1 MRGLEVK
8 DRNPADSVGYRELL
22 AGNTNYRRIWF
33 GEVASWFGD
42 WFNAIALYTLV
53 RELTGSPLALGLVF
67 LTKMVPFAVASPLA
81 GLLVDR
87 FNRRRL
93 MIAADLLRAVV
104 VLGFLLVHEAS
115 DLYLIYGLTGVQ
127 VILTAVFIPAR
138 SASIP
143 NVTTDGELLT
153 ANALSAATWSTL
165 LAVGAAL
172 GGVATDWFGV
182 RVVFVLDSLSYL
194 VSAAFLWRATI
205 PQETELGSSV
215 GSVKAAL
222 GDIAKGWRYLWEH
235 RPVGRMAL
243 GKSSWSLGGGA
254 LVYMLALLG
263 EVVMPGSP
271 ALGIGLLYGLRGL
284 GTGIGPVAVRSWL
297 PDEKRWPL
305 MMGIGIVISGLCYV
319 AVGIVPWLLAT
330 AVLVV
335 LAHAPSG
342 ANWVASTV
350 LLQKRTVDSYRGRVF
365 SAEWLA
371 VTVADSV
378 SILTASLLL
387 ESGLISLRTGIL
399 IFAVVQI
406 LCGTLWIGLVV
417 PAERRE
423 DFTQAR
429 AGTGPGRGKPTAAAS
444 DRESA

>member
-1 MRGLEVK
+1 MK
-8 DRNPADSVGYRELL
+8 DQAAAQTVGFRELL
-22 AGNTNYRRIWF
+22 TGNTNYRRIWL

-67 LTKMVPFAVASPLA
+67 LTKMVPFAIASPLA

-93 MIAADLLRAVV
+93 MIAADLLRALV

-115 DLYLIYGLTGVQ
+115 DLYLIYALTGVQ
-127 VILTAVFIPAR
+127 VMLTAVFIPAR

-143 NVTTDGELLT
+143 NVTTAGELLT

-172 GGVATDWFGV
+172 GGVATEWFGV

-194 VSAAFLWRATI
+194 VSAAFLWRTSI
-205 PQETELGSSV
+205 PQQTDPGASV
-215 GSVKAAL
+215 GSVKTAL
-222 GDIAKGWRYLWEH
+222 GGIAKGWRYLWQH
-235 RPVGRMAL
+235 REVGRMAL
-243 GKSSWSLGGGA
+243 AKSTWSLGGGA

-263 EVVMPGSP
+263 EDLMPGSP

-284 GTGIGPVAVRSWL
+284 GTGIGPIAVRSWL

-305 MMGIGIVISGLCYV
+305 MMGVGIVISGLCYV
-319 AVGIVPWLLAT
+319 GVSVVPWLLGIGL
-330 AVLVV
+330 LVV

-350 LLQKRTVDSYRGRVF
+350 LLQKRTVDSFRGRVF

-371 VTVADSV
+371 VTLADSF

-387 ESGLISLRTGIL
+387 ESGSVSLSTGVL
-399 IFAVVQI
+399 VFAVVQI
-406 LCGTLWIGLVV
+406 LCGTLWIVLVV
-417 PAERRE
+417 PAERRAE
-423 DFTQAR
+423 PMD
-429 AGTGPGRGKPTAAAS
+429 S
-444 DRESA
+444 

>member
-1 MRGLEVK
+1 VK
-8 DRNPADSVGYRELL
+8 DQAAAQTVGFRELL
-22 AGNTNYRRIWF
+22 TGNTNYRRIWL

-93 MIAADLLRAVV
+93 MIAADLLRALV

-115 DLYLIYGLTGVQ
+115 DLYLIYALTGVQ
-127 VILTAVFIPAR
+127 VMLTAVFIPAR

-143 NVTTDGELLT
+143 NVTTAGELLT

-172 GGVATDWFGV
+172 GGVATEWFGV

-194 VSAAFLWRATI
+194 VSAAFLWRTSI
-205 PQETELGSSV
+205 PQQTDPGASV
-215 GSVKAAL
+215 GSVKTAL
-222 GDIAKGWRYLWEH
+222 GGIAKGWRYLWQH
-235 RPVGRMAL
+235 REVGRMAL
-243 GKSSWSLGGGA
+243 AKSTWSLGGGA

-263 EVVMPGSP
+263 EDLMPGSP

-284 GTGIGPVAVRSWL
+284 GTGIGPIAVRSWL

-305 MMGIGIVISGLCYV
+305 MMGVGIVISGLCYV
-319 AVGIVPWLLAT
+319 GVSVVPWLVGIGL
-330 AVLVV
+330 LVV

-350 LLQKRTVDSYRGRVF
+350 LLQKRTVDSFRGRVF

-371 VTVADSV
+371 VTLADSI

-387 ESGLISLRTGIL
+387 ESGSVSLSTGVL
-399 IFAVVQI
+399 VFAVVQI
-406 LCGTLWIGLVV
+406 LCGTLWVVLVV
-417 PAERRE
+417 PAERRAE
-423 DFTQAR
+423 PAD
-429 AGTGPGRGKPTAAAS
+429 S
-444 DRESA
+444 